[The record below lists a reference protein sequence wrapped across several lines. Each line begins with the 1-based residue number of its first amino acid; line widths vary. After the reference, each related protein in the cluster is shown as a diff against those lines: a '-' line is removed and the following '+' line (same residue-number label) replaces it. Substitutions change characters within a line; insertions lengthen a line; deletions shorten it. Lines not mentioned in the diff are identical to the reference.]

1 MDNINQIF
9 YLMFASFAFAI
20 ALNAYLDY
28 RTQNLRSDI
37 KVYWMVA
44 MSLFVVA
51 SLCYATGSFGLP
63 IFLFFGSTFLGFSLL
78 TVVYLFRSISI
89 RLTRLWVLS
98 GVGLILIFIMLL
110 GYLLATQAPYLY
122 RLLTVSTMLF
132 TLTLW
137 QIREVRRARKVDTS
151 IHLRFIEYLLFSLIV
166 LIVFRII
173 TAADP
178 KYDGVNYLFEETSA
192 ALFVRL
198 TLSASYLLLF
208 FFINNY
214 FYEKLLMGE
223 RNALAQLSEKKT
235 ELQNTVKEN
244 EEIKHLLEERE
255 SLIKSLMRSNKTA
268 ATGALSASIAHE
280 LNQPLGASNLNIQF
294 LKRKLEQGELSADTL
309 KELFTALELDNN
321 RASSIVRSLRSI
333 FTDEK
338 VAVECANLTTLIES
352 ILVIVRPEL
361 RAKQI
366 QLELNLPATLRAP
379 VRQTEIQQVILNL
392 VNNAI
397 QSLEGSD
404 QQDKRITIEGASDIN
419 CMQIAITDNGAG
431 VSPEIQAELFS
442 ILSSAKKTGM
452 GLGLWLCQHIIA
464 RHGGRIWY
472 EDAPQGGARF
482 CIELPQS
489 SF

>member
-1 MDNINQIF
+1 MQNINQIF
-9 YLMFASFAFAI
+9 YLMFAVFAFAI

-37 KVYWMVA
+37 KIYWLVA
-44 MSLFVVA
+44 MSLFVIA

-63 IFLFFGSTFLGFSLL
+63 IFLFFGSTFLGLSLL

-89 RLTRLWVLS
+89 TLTRQYALS
-98 GVGLILIFIMLL
+98 GIGLVVIFIMLL

-122 RLLTVSTMLF
+122 RLLTVTTMLF
-132 TLTLW
+132 MLTLW
-137 QIREVRRARKVDTS
+137 QIRELRRARKVDTS
-151 IHLRFIEYLLFSLIV
+151 IHLRFIEYLLFALIA

-214 FYEKLLMGE
+214 FYEKLLLGE

-235 ELQNTVKEN
+235 ELQSTVLEN
-244 EEIKHLLEERE
+244 EQIKSLLTERE

-294 LKRKLEQGELSADTL
+294 LKRKLEQGELSVDTQ
-309 KELFTALELDNN
+309 KELFAALELDND

-333 FTDEK
+333 FTDEN
-338 VAVECANLTTLIES
+338 VAVECSNLTTLIES

-366 QLELNLPATLRAP
+366 QLELNLPAALHAP

-404 QQDKRITIEGASDIN
+404 QQEKRITIEGKSDIN
-419 CMQIAITDNGAG
+419 CMQITVADNGAG
-431 VSPEIQAELFS
+431 VSPEIQADLFT
-442 ILSSAKKTGM
+442 ILNSAKKTGM
-452 GLGLWLCQHIIA
+452 GLGLWLRQHIIG
-464 RHGGRIWY
+464 RHGGRIRY

-489 SF
+489 NL

>member
-1 MDNINQIF
+1 MQNINQIF
-9 YLMFASFAFAI
+9 YLMFAVFALGI
-20 ALNAYLDY
+20 ALNAYADF
-28 RTQNLRSDI
+28 RNQKIRSDV
-37 KVYWMVA
+37 KVFWIMA
-44 MSLFVVA
+44 MTLIVISSL
-51 SLCYATGSFGLP
+51 SYAIGSFGLP
-63 IFLFFGSTFLGFSLL
+63 LFLFFGSVFLASSLL
-78 TVVYLFRSISI
+78 AAGYLFRSIS
-89 RLTRLWVLS
+89 RPLTRQWV
-98 GVGLILIFIMLL
+98 VGSIGSVLLFITLL
-110 GYLLATQAPYLY
+110 GYLLAIQAPYLY
-122 RLLTVSTMLF
+122 RLLTVSFLLLA
-132 TLTLW
+132 LTVW
-137 QIREVRRARKVDTS
+137 QIWEIRQAKKVDPS
-151 IHLRFIEYLLFSLIV
+151 IHLRFIQYLLFGLIV

-173 TAADP
+173 TATDP
-178 KYDGVNYLFEETSA
+178 RYDGVNYLFEETSA

-214 FYEKLLMGE
+214 FYDKSLLGE

-244 EEIKHLLEERE
+244 EEIKHLLQERE

-280 LNQPLGASNLNIQF
+280 LNQPLGASKLNIQF
-294 LKRKLEQGELSADTL
+294 LKRKLEQGELDTNTQT
-309 KELFTALELDNN
+309 ELFTALELDNN

-338 VAVECANLTTLIES
+338 VAVECANLSTLIES
-352 ILVIVRPEL
+352 ILVIIRPEL
-361 RAKQI
+361 RAKKI
-366 QLELNLPATLRAP
+366 QLQLDLPAALHAP

-397 QSLEGSD
+397 QSLETSD
-404 QQDKRITIEGASDIN
+404 QLDKRISIEGTSNIH
-419 CMQIAITDNGAG
+419 CIQIVITDNGTG
-431 VSPEIQAELFS
+431 VSPEIQADLFT

-452 GLGLWLCQHIIA
+452 GLGLWLCQHIIG
-464 RHGGRIWY
+464 RHGGHIRY

-482 CIELPQS
+482 CIELPQT

>member
-1 MDNINQIF
+1 MGNLNQIF
-9 YLMFASFAFAI
+9 YLMFAVFALGI
-20 ALNAYLDY
+20 ALNAYADFHN
-28 RTQNLRSDI
+28 QKIRSDI
-37 KVYWMVA
+37 KVYWIVA
-44 MSLFVVA
+44 MTLIVISSL
-51 SLCYATGSFGLP
+51 SYAIGSFGLP
-63 IFLFFGSTFLGFSLL
+63 FFLFLGSALLAYSLL
-78 TVVYLFRSISI
+78 TAGYLFRSIS
-89 RLTRLWVLS
+89 RPLTRQWVVAS
-98 GVGLILIFIMLL
+98 IGLVLVFISLL
-110 GYLLATQAPYLY
+110 GYLLAIQAPYLY
-122 RLLTVSTMLF
+122 RLLTVSFLLLL
-132 TLTLW
+132 LTLW
-137 QIREVRRARKVDTS
+137 QIWEIIQAKKVDAS
-151 IHLRFIEYLLFSLIV
+151 IHLRFIQYLLFGVIA

-173 TAADP
+173 TATDP

-198 TLSASYLLLF
+198 TLSASYLMLF

-214 FYEKLLMGE
+214 FYEKLLVGE

-235 ELQNTVKEN
+235 ELQNSVKEN
-244 EEIKHLLEERE
+244 EEIKHLLQERE

-294 LKRKLEQGELSADTL
+294 LKRKLEQGELSTETQ
-309 KELFTALELDNN
+309 KELFAALELDNN

-333 FTDEK
+333 FTDDK
-338 VAVECANLTTLIES
+338 AAVECANLSALIES

-366 QLELNLPATLRAP
+366 QLELNLPMALHAP

-397 QSLEGSD
+397 QSLEDSD
-404 QQDKRITIEGASDIN
+404 QNEKRITIEGKSDIN
-419 CMQIAITDNGAG
+419 CMQITVADNGFG
-431 VSPEIQAELFS
+431 VSPEIQADLFT

-472 EDAPQGGARF
+472 EDAPRGGARF

-489 SF
+489 NI

>member
-1 MDNINQIF
+1 MNNLNQIF
-9 YLMFASFAFAI
+9 YLMFAVFALGI
-20 ALNAYLDY
+20 ALNAYADFHN
-28 RTQNLRSDI
+28 QKIRSDI
-37 KVYWMVA
+37 KVYWIVA
-44 MSLFVVA
+44 MTLIVISSV
-51 SLCYATGSFGLP
+51 SYAIGSFGLP
-63 IFLFFGSTFLGFSLL
+63 LFLFFGSAFLAYSLL
-78 TVVYLFRSISI
+78 TAGYLFRSIS
-89 RLTRLWVLS
+89 RTLTRQYVVASASLVLL
-98 GVGLILIFIMLL
+98 VIALL
-110 GYLLATQAPYLY
+110 GYLLAVQAPYLY
-122 RLLTVSTMLF
+122 RLLTVSFMLLA
-132 TLTLW
+132 LTLW
-137 QIREVRRARKVDTS
+137 QIWEILQAKKVDTS
-151 IHLRFIEYLLFSLIV
+151 IHLRFIQYLLFGLIV

-173 TAADP
+173 TATDP

-198 TLSASYLLLF
+198 TLSGSYLLLF

-214 FYEKLLMGE
+214 FYEKLLVGE

-244 EEIKHLLEERE
+244 EQIKNLLTERE

-294 LKRKLEQGELSADTL
+294 LKRKLEQGELSDATQ
-309 KELFTALELDNN
+309 KELFAALENDNN

-338 VAVECANLTTLIES
+338 AAVECANLSALIES

-366 QLELNLPATLRAP
+366 QLVLNLPAALHAP

-404 QQDKRITIEGASDIN
+404 QKEKRITIEEKVTLTACRLPLPI
-419 CMQIAITDNGAG
+419 M
-431 VSPEIQAELFS
+431 
-442 ILSSAKKTGM
+442 
-452 GLGLWLCQHIIA
+452 
-464 RHGGRIWY
+464 
-472 EDAPQGGARF
+472 APG
-482 CIELPQS
+482 
-489 SF
+489 

>member
-1 MDNINQIF
+1 MNNLNQIF
-9 YLMFASFAFAI
+9 YLMFAVFALGI
-20 ALNAYLDY
+20 ALNAYADF
-28 RTQNLRSDI
+28 RNQKIRSDI
-37 KVYWMVA
+37 KVYWIVA
-44 MSLFVVA
+44 MTLIVISSV
-51 SLCYATGSFGLP
+51 SYAIGSFGLP
-63 IFLFFGSTFLGFSLL
+63 LFLFLGSAFLAYSLL
-78 TVVYLFRSISI
+78 TASYLFRSIS
-89 RLTRLWVLS
+89 RPLTRQWIVGSVGMVL
-98 GVGLILIFIMLL
+98 VFIALL
-110 GYLLATQAPYLY
+110 GYLLAVQAPYLY
-122 RLLTVSTMLF
+122 RLLTVSILLLL
-132 TLTLW
+132 LTLW
-137 QIREVRRARKVDTS
+137 QIWEILQAKKVDTS
-151 IHLRFIEYLLFSLIV
+151 IHLRFIQYLLFGLIA

-173 TAADP
+173 TATDP
-178 KYDGVNYLFEETSA
+178 KYDGVNYLFEETSG

-214 FYEKLLMGE
+214 FYDKLLVGE

-244 EEIKHLLEERE
+244 EEIKHLLQERE

-280 LNQPLGASNLNIQF
+280 LNQPLGASKLNIQF
-294 LKRKLEQGELSADTL
+294 LKRKLEQGELDANTQQ
-309 KELFTALELDNN
+309 ELFAALELDNS

-338 VAVECANLTTLIES
+338 AAMECANLSSLIES
-352 ILVIVRPEL
+352 ILVIVRPEM

-366 QLELNLPATLRAP
+366 QLELKLPAALHAP

-397 QSLEGSD
+397 QSLESSD
-404 QQDKRITIEGASDIN
+404 QLDKRISIEGTSSIH
-419 CMQIAITDNGAG
+419 CIQIVIADNGAG
-431 VSPEIQAELFS
+431 VSPEIQADLFT

-452 GLGLWLCQHIIA
+452 GLGLWLCQHIIG
-464 RHGGRIWY
+464 RHGGHIRY

-482 CIELPQS
+482 CIELPQT

>member
-1 MDNINQIF
+1 MSNLNQIF
-9 YLMFASFAFAI
+9 YLMFAVFALGI
-20 ALNAYLDY
+20 ALNAYADFHN
-28 RTQNLRSDI
+28 QKIRSDI
-37 KVYWMVA
+37 KVYWIVA
-44 MSLFVVA
+44 MTLIVISSV
-51 SLCYATGSFGLP
+51 SYAIGSFGLP
-63 IFLFFGSTFLGFSLL
+63 FFLFLGSAFLAYSLL
-78 TVVYLFRSISI
+78 TAGYLFRNIS
-89 RLTRLWVLS
+89 RTLTRQYVVASTCLVLL
-98 GVGLILIFIMLL
+98 VIALL
-110 GYLLATQAPYLY
+110 GYLLGAQAPYLY
-122 RLLTVSTMLF
+122 RLLTVSFLLLG
-132 TLTLW
+132 LTVW
-137 QIREVRRARKVDTS
+137 QIWEIRQAKKVDSS
-151 IHLRFIEYLLFSLIV
+151 IHLRFIQYLLFGLIV
-166 LIVFRII
+166 LIVFRIL
-173 TAADP
+173 TATDP

-214 FYEKLLMGE
+214 FYEKLLVGE
-223 RNALAQLSEKKT
+223 RNALAQLSEKKA

-244 EEIKHLLEERE
+244 EQIKNLLTERE

-294 LKRKLEQGELSADTL
+294 LKRKLEQGELNADTQ
-309 KELFTALELDNN
+309 KELFTALEIDNN

-338 VAVECANLTTLIES
+338 AAVECANLSALIES
-352 ILVIVRPEL
+352 ILVIVRPEM

-366 QLELNLPATLRAP
+366 QLVLNLPAALHAP

-404 QQDKRITIEGASDIN
+404 QKEKRITIEGKSDIN
-419 CMQIAITDNGAG
+419 CMQITVADNGAG
-431 VSPEIQAELFS
+431 VSPEIQADLFT

-482 CIELPQS
+482 CIELPQT

>member
-419 CMQIAITDNGAG
+419 CMQITITDNGAG

-472 EDAPQGGARF
+472 EDAPQGGAQF

>member
-1 MDNINQIF
+1 MQNINQIF
-9 YLMFASFAFAI
+9 YLMFAVFALGI
-20 ALNAYLDY
+20 ALNAYADFHN
-28 RTQNLRSDI
+28 QKMRSDV
-37 KVYWMVA
+37 KVYWIISMTLIVIS
-44 MSLFVVA
+44 SL
-51 SLCYATGSFGLP
+51 SYAIGSFGLP
-63 IFLFFGSTFLGFSLL
+63 LFLFLGSAFLAFSLL
-78 TVVYLFRSISI
+78 AAGYLFRSIS
-89 RLTRLWVLS
+89 RALTRQWVIGS
-98 GVGLILIFIMLL
+98 ISLILMFIALL
-110 GYLLATQAPYLY
+110 GCLLAVQAPYLY
-122 RLLTVSTMLF
+122 RLLTVSFMLL
-132 TLTLW
+132 TLTVW
-137 QIREVRRARKVDTS
+137 QIWEIRQAKQFDPS
-151 IHLRFIEYLLFSLIV
+151 IHLRFIQYLLFGLIV

-178 KYDGVNYLFEETSA
+178 KYDGVQYLFEETSA

-214 FYEKLLMGE
+214 FYEKLLLGE

-235 ELQNTVKEN
+235 QLQNTVKEN
-244 EEIKHLLEERE
+244 EEIKHLLQERE

-268 ATGALSASIAHE
+268 ATGALSASIAQE

-294 LKRKLEQGELSADTL
+294 LKRKLEQGELSIDTQ
-309 KELFTALELDNN
+309 KELFAALEIDNN
-321 RASSIVRSLRSI
+321 RASAIVRSLRSI

-338 VAVECANLTTLIES
+338 AAVECANLSALIES

-366 QLELNLPATLRAP
+366 QLELKLPAALHAP

-404 QQDKRITIEGASDIN
+404 QKEKRITIEGAIDVH
-419 CMQIAITDNGAG
+419 CMRIAITDNGAG
-431 VSPEIQAELFS
+431 VSPEIQADLFS

-482 CIELPQS
+482 FIELPQS

>member
-1 MDNINQIF
+1 MQNVNQIF
-9 YLMFASFAFAI
+9 YLMFAVFALGI
-20 ALNAYLDY
+20 ALNAYIDF
-28 RTQNLRSDI
+28 RKQNIRSVI
-37 KVYWMVA
+37 KVYWIIA
-44 MSLFVVA
+44 MTLIVISSL
-51 SLCYATGSFGLP
+51 SYAIGSFGLP
-63 IFLFFGSTFLGFSLL
+63 LFLFFGSTFLIASLL
-78 TVVYLFRSISI
+78 TVGYLLRSIT
-89 RLTRLWVLS
+89 RTLTRQWISVS
-98 GVGLILIFIMLL
+98 ACLILALITFL
-110 GYLLATQAPYLY
+110 GYLLAIQAPYLY
-122 RLLTVSTMLF
+122 RLLTVAFILLA
-132 TLTLW
+132 LTVW
-137 QIREVRRARKVDTS
+137 QIWEIQQTKKVDTS
-151 IHLRFIEYLLFSLIV
+151 IHLRFIQYLLFGLIV
-166 LIVFRII
+166 LIVFRIL
-173 TAADP
+173 TATDP

-214 FYEKLLMGE
+214 FYDKLLVGE
-223 RNALAQLSEKKT
+223 RNALAQLGEKKV

-244 EEIKHLLEERE
+244 EQIKNLLTERE

-280 LNQPLGASNLNIQF
+280 LNQPLGASKLNIQF
-294 LKRKLEQGELSADTL
+294 LKRKLEQGELDANTQT
-309 KELFTALELDNN
+309 ELFTALELDND

-338 VAVECANLTTLIES
+338 AAVECANLTKLIES
-352 ILVIVRPEL
+352 ILVIARPEL

-366 QLELNLPATLRAP
+366 QLELKLPAALHAP

-397 QSLEGSD
+397 QSLEASD
-404 QQDKRITIEGASDIN
+404 QKEKRITIEGASDVN
-419 CMQIAITDNGAG
+419 CMQITVADNGTG
-431 VSPEIQAELFS
+431 VSPEIQSDLFT

-482 CIELPQS
+482 CIELPQT

>member
-1 MDNINQIF
+1 
-9 YLMFASFAFAI
+9 MFAVFALGI
-20 ALNAYLDY
+20 ALNAYADFHN
-28 RTQNLRSDI
+28 QKIRSDI
-37 KVYWMVA
+37 KVYWIVA
-44 MSLFVVA
+44 MTLIVISSV
-51 SLCYATGSFGLP
+51 SYAIGSFGLP
-63 IFLFFGSTFLGFSLL
+63 LFLFLGSAFLAYSLL
-78 TVVYLFRSISI
+78 TAGYLFRSIS
-89 RLTRLWVLS
+89 RNLTRQYVVASACLVLL
-98 GVGLILIFIMLL
+98 VIALL
-110 GYLLATQAPYLY
+110 GYLLAVQAPYLY
-122 RLLTVSTMLF
+122 RLLTVSFLLF
-132 TLTLW
+132 ALTVW
-137 QIREVRRARKVDTS
+137 QIWEILQAKKVDSS
-151 IHLRFIEYLLFSLIV
+151 IHLRFIQYLLFGLIA

-173 TAADP
+173 TATDP

-214 FYEKLLMGE
+214 FYDKLLMGE

-244 EEIKHLLEERE
+244 EQIKNLLTERE

-294 LKRKLEQGELSADTL
+294 LKRKLEQGELSVDTQ
-309 KELFTALELDNN
+309 KELFAALEIDNN

-338 VAVECANLTTLIES
+338 AAVECANLSALIES
-352 ILVIVRPEL
+352 ILVIVRPEM

-366 QLELNLPATLRAP
+366 QLELKLPAALHAP

-404 QQDKRITIEGASDIN
+404 QQEKRITIEGKSDVH

-431 VSPEIQAELFS
+431 VSPEIQADLFT

-489 SF
+489 NF

>member
-1 MDNINQIF
+1 MQNINQIF
-9 YLMFASFAFAI
+9 YLMFAVFAMGI
-20 ALNAYLDY
+20 ALNAYADF
-28 RTQNLRSDI
+28 RNQKIRSNV
-37 KVYWMVA
+37 KVYWIVA
-44 MSLFVVA
+44 MTLIVISSL
-51 SLCYATGSFGLP
+51 SYATGSFGMPL
-63 IFLFFGSTFLGFSLL
+63 FLFFGSTFLAFSLL
-78 TVVYLFRSISI
+78 AAGYLFRSIS
-89 RLTRLWVLS
+89 RSLTRQWIIGS
-98 GVGLILIFIMLL
+98 VGLVFMFIALL
-110 GYLLATQAPYLY
+110 GFLLAIQAPYLY
-122 RLLTVSTMLF
+122 RLLTVSFMLL
-132 TLTLW
+132 TLTVW
-137 QIREVRRARKVDTS
+137 QIWEISQAKKVDSS
-151 IHLRFIEYLLFSLIV
+151 IHLRFIQYLLFGLIV
-166 LIVFRII
+166 LIVFRIL
-173 TAADP
+173 TATDP

-214 FYEKLLMGE
+214 FYDKLLVGE
-223 RNALAQLSEKKT
+223 RNALAQLSEKKV

-244 EEIKHLLEERE
+244 EQIKNLLTERE

-280 LNQPLGASNLNIQF
+280 LNQPLGASKLNIQF
-294 LKRKLEQGELSADTL
+294 LKRKLEQGELDANTQT
-309 KELFTALELDNN
+309 ELFAALELDNN

-338 VAVECANLTTLIES
+338 AAVECANLSSLIES

-366 QLELNLPATLRAP
+366 QLELKLPTALHAP

-397 QSLEGSD
+397 QSLEASD
-404 QQDKRITIEGASDIN
+404 QKEKRITIEGLSDIN
-419 CMQIAITDNGAG
+419 CMQITVADNGAG
-431 VSPEIQAELFS
+431 VSPEIQADLFT

-472 EDAPQGGARF
+472 EDVPQGGARF
-482 CIELPQS
+482 CIELPQT

>member
-1 MDNINQIF
+1 MGNLNQIF
-9 YLMFASFAFAI
+9 YLMFAVFAFAI

-37 KVYWMVA
+37 KIYWLVA

-51 SLCYATGSFGLP
+51 SLCYAIGSFGLP
-63 IFLFFGSTFLGFSLL
+63 IFLFFGSALLGFSLL
-78 TVVYLFRSISI
+78 TVVYLFRSISNT
-89 RLTRLWVLS
+89 LTRHYALS
-98 GVGLILIFIMLL
+98 GIGLVVMFVVLL

-132 TLTLW
+132 TLTSW
-137 QIREVRRARKVDTS
+137 QIREIRQARKVDTS
-151 IHLRFIEYLLFSLIV
+151 IHLRFIEYLLFGLIA

-173 TAADP
+173 TATDP
-178 KYDGVNYLFEETSA
+178 KYDGVNYFFEETSA

-214 FYEKLLMGE
+214 FYDKLLLGE

-235 ELQNTVKEN
+235 ELQNSVYEN
-244 EEIKHLLEERE
+244 EQIKNLLTERE

-280 LNQPLGASNLNIQF
+280 LNQPLGASKLNIQF
-294 LKRKLEQGELSADTL
+294 LKHKLEQGELDANTQT
-309 KELFTALELDNN
+309 ELFAALELDNN

-338 VAVECANLTTLIES
+338 AAVECANLSALIES

-366 QLELNLPATLRAP
+366 QLELKLPAALHAP
-379 VRQTEIQQVILNL
+379 VRQTEIQQVVLNL

-404 QQDKRITIEGASDIN
+404 QKERRITIEGASDIN
-419 CMQIAITDNGAG
+419 CMQITITDNGAG
-431 VSPEIQAELFS
+431 VSPEIQADLFT
-442 ILSSAKKTGM
+442 ILSSGKKTGM

-489 SF
+489 NF

>member
-1 MDNINQIF
+1 MNNLNQIF
-9 YLMFASFAFAI
+9 YLMFAVFALGI
-20 ALNAYLDY
+20 ALNAYADFHN
-28 RTQNLRSDI
+28 QKIRSDI
-37 KVYWMVA
+37 KVYWIVA
-44 MSLFVVA
+44 MTLIVISSV
-51 SLCYATGSFGLP
+51 SYAIGSFGLP
-63 IFLFFGSTFLGFSLL
+63 LFLFFGSAFLGYSLL
-78 TVVYLFRSISI
+78 TAGYLFRSIS
-89 RLTRLWVLS
+89 RTLTRQYVVASASLVLL
-98 GVGLILIFIMLL
+98 VIALL
-110 GYLLATQAPYLY
+110 GYLLAVQAPYLY
-122 RLLTVSTMLF
+122 RLLTVSFMLLA
-132 TLTLW
+132 LTVW
-137 QIREVRRARKVDTS
+137 QIWEIRQAKKVDPS
-151 IHLRFIEYLLFSLIV
+151 IHLRFIQYLLFGLIV
-166 LIVFRII
+166 LIVFRIL
-173 TAADP
+173 TATDP

-223 RNALAQLSEKKT
+223 RTALAQLSEKKT

-244 EEIKHLLEERE
+244 EEIKHLLQERE

-294 LKRKLEQGELSADTL
+294 LKRKLEQGELSADIQ
-309 KELFTALELDNN
+309 KELFAALEADNN

-338 VAVECANLTTLIES
+338 TAVECANLSALIES

-361 RAKQI
+361 RVKQI
-366 QLELNLPATLRAP
+366 QLELTLPPALYAP

-404 QQDKRITIEGASDIN
+404 QKEKRITIEGTSDIN

-431 VSPEIQAELFS
+431 VSPAIQADLFT

-482 CIELPQS
+482 CFDLPQS
-489 SF
+489 NF

>member
-1 MDNINQIF
+1 MGNLNQIF
-9 YLMFASFAFAI
+9 YLMFAVFALGI
-20 ALNAYLDY
+20 ALNAYADFHN
-28 RTQNLRSDI
+28 QKIRSDI
-37 KVYWMVA
+37 KVYWIVA
-44 MSLFVVA
+44 MTLIVISSL
-51 SLCYATGSFGLP
+51 SYAIGSFGLP
-63 IFLFFGSTFLGFSLL
+63 LFLFLGSAFLAYSLL
-78 TVVYLFRSISI
+78 TAGYLFRGIS
-89 RLTRLWVLS
+89 RTLTRQYVAVSASLVL
-98 GVGLILIFIMLL
+98 GFIALL
-110 GYLLATQAPYLY
+110 GYFLATQAPYLY
-122 RLLTVSTMLF
+122 RLLTVSILLLL
-132 TLTLW
+132 LTLW
-137 QIREVRRARKVDTS
+137 QIWEIRQAKKIDHS
-151 IHLRFIEYLLFSLIV
+151 IHLRFIQYLLFGLIG

-178 KYDGVNYLFEETSA
+178 IYDGVKYLFEETSA
-192 ALFVRL
+192 ALFIRL

-214 FYEKLLMGE
+214 FYEKLLLGE

-235 ELQNTVKEN
+235 ELQSTVQEN
-244 EEIKHLLEERE
+244 EQIKSLLNERD

-294 LKRKLEQGELSADTL
+294 LKRKLEHGELSVDTQ
-309 KELFTALELDNN
+309 KELFAALEADNN

-338 VAVECANLTTLIES
+338 AAAECANLSTLIES

-366 QLELNLPATLRAP
+366 QLELNLPVALHAP

-404 QQDKRITIEGASDIN
+404 QKERRITIEGASDTN
-419 CMQIAITDNGAG
+419 CMQITITDNGAG
-431 VSPEIQAELFS
+431 VSPEIQGDLFA
-442 ILSSAKKTGM
+442 ILSSGKKTGM

-489 SF
+489 NF

>member
-1 MDNINQIF
+1 
-9 YLMFASFAFAI
+9 
-20 ALNAYLDY
+20 
-28 RTQNLRSDI
+28 
-37 KVYWMVA
+37 MVA

-98 GVGLILIFIMLL
+98 GVGLILMFIMLL

-404 QQDKRITIEGASDIN
+404 QQDKRITIEGASDIH

-472 EDAPQGGARF
+472 EDAPQGGAQF

>member
-1 MDNINQIF
+1 MQNINQIF
-9 YLMFASFAFAI
+9 YSMFAVFAFGI
-20 ALNAYLDY
+20 ALNAYADF
-28 RTQNLRSDI
+28 RNQNIRSDV
-37 KVYWMVA
+37 KVYWIVA
-44 MSLFVVA
+44 MTLIVV
-51 SLCYATGSFGLP
+51 SSISYAIGSFGLP
-63 IFLFFGSTFLGFSLL
+63 IFLFFGSAFLAFSLL
-78 TVVYLFRSISI
+78 TAGYLFRSISHT
-89 RLTRLWVLS
+89 LTHQYVAVSACLVL
-98 GVGLILIFIMLL
+98 VFIGLL
-110 GYLLATQAPYLY
+110 GYFLATQAPYLY
-122 RLLTVSTMLF
+122 RLLTVSILLLL
-132 TLTLW
+132 LTLW
-137 QIREVRRARKVDTS
+137 QIWEILRAKKVDYS
-151 IHLRFIEYLLFSLIV
+151 IHLRFIQYLLIGLIA

-173 TAADP
+173 TATDP

-214 FYEKLLMGE
+214 FYDKLLLGE

-235 ELQNTVKEN
+235 ELQNTVQEN
-244 EEIKHLLEERE
+244 EQIKSLLNERD

-294 LKRKLEQGELSADTL
+294 LKRKLEQGELSVDTQ
-309 KELFTALELDNN
+309 KELFAALETDNN

-338 VAVECANLTTLIES
+338 AAVECANLSALIES
-352 ILVIVRPEL
+352 ILVIVRPEM

-366 QLELNLPATLRAP
+366 QLELKLPAALHAP

-404 QQDKRITIEGASDIN
+404 QKEKRITIEGAIDVH
-419 CMQIAITDNGAG
+419 CMRIAITDNGAG
-431 VSPEIQAELFS
+431 VSPEIQADLFS

>member
-1 MDNINQIF
+1 MSNLNQIF
-9 YLMFASFAFAI
+9 YLMFAVFALGI
-20 ALNAYLDY
+20 ALNAYADFHN
-28 RTQNLRSDI
+28 QKIRSDI
-37 KVYWMVA
+37 KVYWIVA
-44 MSLFVVA
+44 MTLIVISSV
-51 SLCYATGSFGLP
+51 SYAIGSFGLP
-63 IFLFFGSTFLGFSLL
+63 LFLFLGSAFLAYSLL
-78 TVVYLFRSISI
+78 MAGYLFRGIS
-89 RLTRLWVLS
+89 RTLTRQYVAVSASLVF
-98 GVGLILIFIMLL
+98 GFIALL
-110 GYLLATQAPYLY
+110 GYFLATQAPYLY
-122 RLLTVSTMLF
+122 RLLTVSILLLL
-132 TLTLW
+132 LTLW
-137 QIREVRRARKVDTS
+137 QIWEIRQAKKIDHS
-151 IHLRFIEYLLFSLIV
+151 IHLRFIQYLLFSLIG

-178 KYDGVNYLFEETSA
+178 IYDGVNYLFEETSA
-192 ALFVRL
+192 ALFIRL

-214 FYEKLLMGE
+214 FYEKLLLGE

-235 ELQNTVKEN
+235 ELQSTVQEN
-244 EEIKHLLEERE
+244 EQIKSLLNERD

-294 LKRKLEQGELSADTL
+294 LKRKLEQGELSVDTQ
-309 KELFTALELDNN
+309 KELFAALEVDNN

-338 VAVECANLTTLIES
+338 AAVECANLSTLIES

-366 QLELNLPATLRAP
+366 QLELNLPAAFYAS
-379 VRQTEIQQVILNL
+379 VRQTEIQQVVLNL

-397 QSLEGSD
+397 QSLDGSD
-404 QQDKRITIEGASDIN
+404 QQEKRITIEGSSDVN

-431 VSPEIQAELFS
+431 VSPDIQADLFT

-452 GLGLWLCQHIIA
+452 GLGLWLCQHIIS

-482 CIELPQS
+482 CIELPQT

>member
-1 MDNINQIF
+1 MNNLNQIF
-9 YLMFASFAFAI
+9 YLMFAVFALGI
-20 ALNAYLDY
+20 ALNAYADFHN
-28 RTQNLRSDI
+28 QKIRSDI
-37 KVYWMVA
+37 KVYWIVA
-44 MSLFVVA
+44 MTLIVISSV
-51 SLCYATGSFGLP
+51 SYAIGSFGLP
-63 IFLFFGSTFLGFSLL
+63 LFLFFGSAFLAYSLL
-78 TVVYLFRSISI
+78 TAGYLFRSIS
-89 RLTRLWVLS
+89 RTLTRQYVLAS
-98 GVGLILIFIMLL
+98 ASLVLLVIALL
-110 GYLLATQAPYLY
+110 GYLLAVQAPYLY
-122 RLLTVSTMLF
+122 RLLTVSFMLLA
-132 TLTLW
+132 LTLW
-137 QIREVRRARKVDTS
+137 QIWEILQAKKVDTS
-151 IHLRFIEYLLFSLIV
+151 IHLRFIQYLLFGLIV

-173 TAADP
+173 TATDP

-198 TLSASYLLLF
+198 TLSGSYLLLF

-214 FYEKLLMGE
+214 FYEKLLVGE

-244 EEIKHLLEERE
+244 EQIKNLLTERE

-294 LKRKLEQGELSADTL
+294 LKRKLEQGELSDATQ
-309 KELFTALELDNN
+309 KELFAALENDNN

-338 VAVECANLTTLIES
+338 AAVECANLSALIES
-352 ILVIVRPEL
+352 ILVIVRPEM

-366 QLELNLPATLRAP
+366 QLVLNLPAALHAP

-404 QQDKRITIEGASDIN
+404 QKEKRITIEGNSDVN
-419 CMQIAITDNGAG
+419 CMQITVADNGAG
-431 VSPEIQAELFS
+431 VSPEIQEDLFT

-489 SF
+489 NF

>member
-1 MDNINQIF
+1 MNNINQIF
-9 YLMFASFAFAI
+9 YLMFAVFAMGI
-20 ALNAYLDY
+20 ALNAYADF
-28 RTQNLRSDI
+28 RNQKMRSDV
-37 KVYWMVA
+37 KVYWIVA
-44 MSLFVVA
+44 MTLIVISSL
-51 SLCYATGSFGLP
+51 SYAIGSFGLP
-63 IFLFFGSTFLGFSLL
+63 LFLFLGSSFLAFSLL
-78 TVVYLFRSISI
+78 AAGYLFRSIS
-89 RLTRLWVLS
+89 RTLTRQWVIGS
-98 GVGLILIFIMLL
+98 IALILLFIALL
-110 GYLLATQAPYLY
+110 GYLLSIQAPYLY
-122 RLLTVSTMLF
+122 RLLTVSFMLL
-132 TLTLW
+132 TLTVW
-137 QIREVRRARKVDTS
+137 QIWEIRQAKQVDPS
-151 IHLRFIEYLLFSLIV
+151 IHLRFIQYLLFGLIV

-214 FYEKLLMGE
+214 FYDKLLIGE
-223 RNALAQLSEKKT
+223 RLALAQLGEKKA

-244 EEIKHLLEERE
+244 EEIKGLLKERE
-255 SLIKSLMRSNKTA
+255 SLINSLMRSNKTA

-294 LKRKLEQGELSADTL
+294 LKRKLEQGELSAETQ
-309 KELFTALELDNN
+309 KELFAALESDNN

-338 VAVECANLTTLIES
+338 AAVECSNLTTLIES

-361 RAKQI
+361 RAKKI
-366 QLELNLPATLRAP
+366 QLELNLPAGLHAP

-397 QSLEGSD
+397 QSLEGSN
-404 QQDKRITIEGASDIN
+404 QTDKRISIEGTSTIH
-419 CMQIAITDNGAG
+419 CIQIVITDNGAG
-431 VSPEIQAELFS
+431 VNPDIQADLFT
-442 ILSSAKKTGM
+442 ILNSAKKTGM
-452 GLGLWLCQHIIA
+452 GLGLWLCQHIIG

-482 CIELPQS
+482 YIELPQA

>member
-1 MDNINQIF
+1 LVLGF
-9 YLMFASFAFAI
+9 I
-20 ALNAYLDY
+20 A
-28 RTQNLRSDI
+28 
-37 KVYWMVA
+37 
-44 MSLFVVA
+44 
-51 SLCYATGSFGLP
+51 
-63 IFLFFGSTFLGFSLL
+63 FLGYF
-78 TVVYLFRSISI
+78 
-89 RLTRLWVLS
+89 
-98 GVGLILIFIMLL
+98 
-110 GYLLATQAPYLY
+110 LATQAPYLY
-122 RLLTVSTMLF
+122 RLLTVSIVLLL
-132 TLTLW
+132 LTLW
-137 QIREVRRARKVDTS
+137 QIWEILQAKKVDSS
-151 IHLRFIEYLLFSLIV
+151 IHLRFIQYLLFGLIV

-173 TAADP
+173 TATDP
-178 KYDGVNYLFEETSA
+178 KYDGVNYFFEETSA

-214 FYEKLLMGE
+214 FYEKLLLGE

-235 ELQNTVKEN
+235 ELQNSVQEN
-244 EEIKHLLEERE
+244 EQIKGLLIERE

-294 LKRKLEQGELSADTL
+294 LKRKLEQGELSVDTQ
-309 KELFTALELDNN
+309 KELFAALELDNN

-338 VAVECANLTTLIES
+338 AAVECANLSALIES
-352 ILVIVRPEL
+352 ILVIVRPEM

-366 QLELNLPATLRAP
+366 QLELKLPVALHAP

-404 QQDKRITIEGASDIN
+404 QKEKRITIEGKSDIN
-419 CMQIAITDNGAG
+419 CMQITVADNGAG

-452 GLGLWLCQHIIA
+452 GLGLWLCKHIIT

>member
-9 YLMFASFAFAI
+9 YLMFACFAFAI

-28 RTQNLRSDI
+28 RTQKIGSDI

-44 MSLFVVA
+44 MSLFVIA

-63 IFLFFGSTFLGFSLL
+63 IFLFFGSTFLGLSLL

-89 RLTRLWVLS
+89 TLTRQYALS
-98 GVGLILIFIMLL
+98 GIGMVAMFIMLL
-110 GYLLATQAPYLY
+110 GYFLATQAPYLY
-122 RLLTVSTMLF
+122 RLLTVSTLLF

-137 QIREVRRARKVDTS
+137 QIRELRRARKVDPS
-151 IHLRFIEYLLFSLIV
+151 IHLRFIQYLLFGLIA

-173 TAADP
+173 TATDP

-214 FYEKLLMGE
+214 FYEKLLLGE

-235 ELQNTVKEN
+235 ELQNSVQEN
-244 EEIKHLLEERE
+244 EQIKGLLTERE

-294 LKRKLEQGELSADTL
+294 LKHKLEQGELSLDIQR
-309 KELFTALELDNN
+309 ELFAALELDNN

-338 VAVECANLTTLIES
+338 AAVECSNLTALIES

-366 QLELNLPATLRAP
+366 QLELNLPTALHAP

-397 QSLEGSD
+397 QALEGSD
-404 QQDKRITIEGASDIN
+404 QKERRITIEGASDIN
-419 CMQIAITDNGAG
+419 CMQITITDNGVG

>member
-1 MDNINQIF
+1 MQNINQIF
-9 YLMFASFAFAI
+9 YLMFAVFALGI
-20 ALNAYLDY
+20 ALNAYADFHN
-28 RTQNLRSDI
+28 QKMRSDV
-37 KVYWMVA
+37 KVYWIISMTLIVIS
-44 MSLFVVA
+44 SL
-51 SLCYATGSFGLP
+51 SYAVGSFGLP
-63 IFLFFGSTFLGFSLL
+63 LFLFLGSAFLAFSLL
-78 TVVYLFRSISI
+78 AAGYLFRSIS
-89 RLTRLWVLS
+89 RALTRQWVIGS
-98 GVGLILIFIMLL
+98 ISLILMFIALL
-110 GYLLATQAPYLY
+110 GYLLAVQAPYLY
-122 RLLTVSTMLF
+122 RLLTVSFMLL
-132 TLTLW
+132 TLTVW
-137 QIREVRRARKVDTS
+137 QIWEIRQAKQFDPS
-151 IHLRFIEYLLFSLIV
+151 IHLRFIQYLLFGLIV

-178 KYDGVNYLFEETSA
+178 KYDGVQYLFEETSA

-244 EEIKHLLEERE
+244 EEIKHLLQERE

-419 CMQIAITDNGAG
+419 CMQITITDNGAG

>member
-1 MDNINQIF
+1 MQNINQIF
-9 YLMFASFAFAI
+9 YLMFAFFAFAI

-28 RTQNLRSDI
+28 RTQNIRSDI

-44 MSLFVVA
+44 MVLFVIA
-51 SLCYATGSFGLP
+51 CLCYTAGSSGLP

-89 RLTRLWVLS
+89 SLTRQYTLS
-98 GVGLILIFIMLL
+98 GIGLVIMFVILL

-122 RLLTVSTMLF
+122 RLLTVSSMLF
-132 TLTLW
+132 MLTLW
-137 QIREVRRARKVDTS
+137 QIREIRQARKKDTS
-151 IHLRFIEYLLFSLIV
+151 IHLRFIEYLLFGLIV

-178 KYDGVNYLFEETSA
+178 QYDGVKYFFEETSA

-235 ELQNTVKEN
+235 ELQSTVQEN
-244 EEIKHLLEERE
+244 EQIKSLLNERD

-294 LKRKLEQGELSADTL
+294 LKRKLEQGELSVDTQ
-309 KELFTALELDNN
+309 KELFAALEADNN

-338 VAVECANLTTLIES
+338 AVVECANLTTLIES
-352 ILVIVRPEL
+352 ILVIVRPEM

-366 QLELNLPATLRAP
+366 QLELNLPAALHAP

-404 QQDKRITIEGASDIN
+404 QQEKRITIEGTSDVH

-431 VSPEIQAELFS
+431 VSPEIQADLFS

-472 EDAPQGGARF
+472 EDAPQGGAQF

-489 SF
+489 NF

>member
-1 MDNINQIF
+1 MNNLNQIF
-9 YLMFASFAFAI
+9 YLMFAVFALGI
-20 ALNAYLDY
+20 ALNAYADF
-28 RTQNLRSDI
+28 RNQKIRSDI
-37 KVYWMVA
+37 KVYWIVA
-44 MSLFVVA
+44 MTLIVIS
-51 SLCYATGSFGLP
+51 SISYAIGSFGLP
-63 IFLFFGSTFLGFSLL
+63 LFLFLGSAFLAYSLL
-78 TVVYLFRSISI
+78 TASYLFRSIS
-89 RLTRLWVLS
+89 RPLTRQWIVGSVGMVL
-98 GVGLILIFIMLL
+98 VFMALL
-110 GYLLATQAPYLY
+110 GYLLAVQAPYLY
-122 RLLTVSTMLF
+122 RLLTVSILLLL
-132 TLTLW
+132 LTLW
-137 QIREVRRARKVDTS
+137 QIWEILQAKKVDTS
-151 IHLRFIEYLLFSLIV
+151 IHLRFIQFLLFGLVV

-173 TAADP
+173 TATDP
-178 KYDGVNYLFEETSA
+178 KYDGVNYLFEETSG

-214 FYEKLLMGE
+214 FYDKLLVGE

-244 EEIKHLLEERE
+244 EEIKHLLQERE

-280 LNQPLGASNLNIQF
+280 LNQPLGASKLNIQF
-294 LKRKLEQGELSADTL
+294 LKRKLEQGELDANTQQ
-309 KELFTALELDNN
+309 ELFAALELDNS

-333 FTDEK
+333 FADEK
-338 VAVECANLTTLIES
+338 AAVECANLSSLIES
-352 ILVIVRPEL
+352 ILVIVRPEM

-366 QLELNLPATLRAP
+366 QLELKLPAALHAP

-404 QQDKRITIEGASDIN
+404 QLDKRISIEGTSSIH
-419 CMQIAITDNGAG
+419 CIQIVIADNGAG
-431 VSPEIQAELFS
+431 VSPEIQADLFT

-452 GLGLWLCQHIIA
+452 GLGLWLCQHIIG
-464 RHGGRIWY
+464 RHGGHIRY

-482 CIELPQS
+482 CIELPQT

>member
-1 MDNINQIF
+1 MNNINQIF
-9 YLMFASFAFAI
+9 YLMFAVFALGI
-20 ALNAYLDY
+20 ALNAYADFHN
-28 RTQNLRSDI
+28 QKIRSDI
-37 KVYWMVA
+37 KVYWIVA
-44 MSLFVVA
+44 MTLIVV
-51 SLCYATGSFGLP
+51 SSVSYAIGSFGLP
-63 IFLFFGSTFLGFSLL
+63 LFLFLGSAFLAYSLL
-78 TVVYLFRSISI
+78 TAGYLFRSIS
-89 RLTRLWVLS
+89 RTLTRQYVVASASLVLLVIS
-98 GVGLILIFIMLL
+98 LL
-110 GYLLATQAPYLY
+110 GYLLAVQAPYLY
-122 RLLTVSTMLF
+122 RLLTVSFMLLA
-132 TLTLW
+132 LTLW
-137 QIREVRRARKVDTS
+137 QIWEILQAKKVDTS
-151 IHLRFIEYLLFSLIV
+151 IHLRFIQYLLFGLIV
-166 LIVFRII
+166 LIVFRIM
-173 TAADP
+173 TATDP

-214 FYEKLLMGE
+214 FYDKLLLGE
-223 RNALAQLSEKKT
+223 RNALLQLSEKKT

-244 EEIKHLLEERE
+244 EEIKHLLQERE

-294 LKRKLEQGELSADTL
+294 LKRKLEQGELSNATQ
-309 KELFTALELDNN
+309 KELFAALENDNN
-321 RASSIVRSLRSI
+321 RASAIVRSLRSI

-338 VAVECANLTTLIES
+338 AAVECANLTTLIES

-366 QLELNLPATLRAP
+366 HLELSLPAALHAP

-404 QQDKRITIEGASDIN
+404 QKEKRITIEGTSDVN
-419 CMQIAITDNGAG
+419 CMQITVADNGAG
-431 VSPEIQAELFS
+431 VSPEIQADLFT

-482 CIELPQS
+482 CIELPQT